1 MGAGKL
7 LAAYAY
13 EVAPLQKQP
22 FIGGEVPL
30 NAQLETA
37 LETTF
42 ALSKIDTAPAVT
54 FEVDKTPGSRAHQVR
69 VAVMTVAF
77 GGAEPESAVEGLAA
91 RLAAAMDRRS
101 KPSLFMVSVHR
112 VDVVSERRVALW
124 TFPQQEVFS
133 LKTGSTGASLV
144 LSDAFSRESRLRK
157 AALIQGPNTKTG
169 MLTARVLDFQAGA
182 SQRAVAD
189 LWIVKFLGARLQMG
203 DVEGTQLLAQ
213 ALRNAHRKTQD
224 DPRARD
230 QISAAIGALRT
241 STRPRWSIESVAAEY
256 LDGKAAVALTGA
268 VRAEE
273 RAAMFGIDVSRFDS
287 LVQFQRFRLSNGV
300 VVSAPFVEIG
310 SGKGVTVS
318 ELNGRRHLR
327 AEGMIDEEQVRSR
340 A

>member
-13 EVAPLQKQP
+13 EVAPLQNRP

-30 NAQLETA
+30 NPQLEAA
-37 LETTF
+37 LEVTF
-42 ALSKIDTAPAVT
+42 AHSKIDTAPAVT
-54 FEVDKTPGSRAHQVR
+54 FEVDKAPGSRAHQVR
-69 VAVMTVAF
+69 VAAINVAF
-77 GGAEPESAVEGLAA
+77 GGAEPQVAVEGLAA

-101 KPSLFMVSVHR
+101 KPSLFMVSVHEL
-112 VDVVSERRVALW
+112 DLPSERRVVLW

-133 LKTGSTGASLV
+133 LETGSAGASLV
-144 LSDAFSRESRLRK
+144 LSDAFSRDSRLRK

-169 MLTARVLDFQAGA
+169 MLTARVLDFQASA

-203 DVEGTQLLAQ
+203 DAEGTQLLAK
-213 ALRNAHRKTQD
+213 ALRNAHRKTEA
-224 DPRARD
+224 DPQARD
-230 QISAAIGALRT
+230 QISAAIGALRV

-256 LDGKAAVALTGA
+256 LDGKAAAALTGA

-273 RAAMFGIDVSRFDS
+273 RTVMFGIDVPRFDS

-310 SGKGVTVS
+310 DGKGVTVS
-318 ELNGRRHLR
+318 DLNGRRHLH
-327 AEGMIDEEQVRSR
+327 AEGTIEEEQVRSR